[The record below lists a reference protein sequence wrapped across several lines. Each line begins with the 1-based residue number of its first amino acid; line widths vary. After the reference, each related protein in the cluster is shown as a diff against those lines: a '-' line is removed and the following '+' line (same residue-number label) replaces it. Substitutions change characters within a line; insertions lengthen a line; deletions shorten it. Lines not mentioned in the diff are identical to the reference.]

1 MLTRLSS
8 KGQLVI
14 PSSVRKALGLR
25 PGSQFHLRLEGDKI
39 ILEPIRAS
47 PIETLYGKYAD
58 TDFLADLLNAFATA
72 GKYYGQPSYPVTEL
86 GGAGPAM
93 TAVPEPGTV
102 LMLLSALAGL
112 LLWWRRRR
120 AL

>member
-47 PIETLYGKYAD
+47 PIETLYGKYVD
-58 TDFLADLLNAFATA
+58 TDFLADLEAEH
-72 GKYYGQPSYPVTEL
+72 KQEL
-86 GGAGPAM
+86 M
-93 TAVPEPGTV
+93 NESEIRT
-102 LMLLSALAGL
+102 
-112 LLWWRRRR
+112 
-120 AL
+120 